1 VPQQAGPSPWDYS
14 SDPAGDGLAQPQRWF
29 ENTALVVVS
38 LLLCGVVGLILVWLK
53 RQWTTTTKV
62 VVTVVVVALTMIGV
76 VGAVTDSTD
85 STSTGTGAGAGVD
98 PDPTVSSTLAP
109 RATSP
114 PGTQPDD
121 DPGIDLTYDDMQRF
135 GFPIVFNAT
144 RQDII
149 NVIED
154 DSLVVSVDTLAYDPD
169 SATVLIALTPTY
181 DFDSGVRDDAWLFMQ
196 AFAIFFDDGNWSD
209 PDTGFAPSFDMTITT
224 ARYRCD
230 SQTMKDIASGGV
242 TREQWESACRV
253 R

>member
-1 VPQQAGPSPWDYS
+1 MPQQAAPSPWDYS

-38 LLLCGVVGLILVWLK
+38 LLLCGVVGLVLVWLK

-85 STSTGTGAGAGVD
+85 STSSGAGTGAGLD
-98 PDPTVSSTLAP
+98 PDPTVGSTLVP
-109 RATSP
+109 PPTSP
-114 PGTQPDD
+114 PAPQPDD
-121 DPGIDLTYDDMQRF
+121 EPEMVFTYDDMQRF
-135 GFPIVFNAT
+135 AFPVVFNAT

-149 NVIED
+149 DAVED
-154 DSLVVSVDTLAYDPD
+154 DGLIVSVDTLAYDPD
-169 SATVLIALTPTY
+169 TATVAIDLTPAY

-196 AFAIFFDDGNWSD
+196 AFATFYDDGGWYDS
-209 PDTGFAPSFDMTITT
+209 DTGFAPSFDMTITT

-230 SQTMKDIASGGV
+230 PQTMQDIATGAV
-242 TREQWESACRV
+242 TREQWELACRV